1 MGVGARPAVGRG
13 VTTAAIRQ
21 VREGDLERVMRI
33 EAASFA
39 DPWSRDS
46 FTELVENERVFFA
59 GWEEDGEPGVLGY
72 VVSWHVLDEGEV
84 ANVAVTPEARGR
96 GIGAA
101 LLLAALEDARQR
113 GTRAVYLEVR
123 ESNAAARSLYER
135 HGFTQVGLRK
145 GYYVRPKEDA
155 LIMRR
160 DLPISERENT
170 D

>member
-1 MGVGARPAVGRG
+1 MNSAV
-13 VTTAAIRQ
+13 IRQ
-21 VREGDLERVMRI
+21 VRAGDLESVLRI
-33 EAASFA
+33 ETASFT
-39 DPWSRDS
+39 DPWSFDS
-46 FTELVENERVFFA
+46 FAELLENDRVFFA
-59 GWEEDGEPGVLGY
+59 GWQEDGGPEVLGY

-101 LLLAALEDARQR
+101 LLVAALEDARQR
-113 GTRAVYLEVR
+113 GTRAVFLEVR
-123 ESNAAARSLYER
+123 ESNVAARSLYER
-135 HGFTQVGLRK
+135 HGFERVGLRK

-160 DLPISERENT
+160 DLPVSDRENT